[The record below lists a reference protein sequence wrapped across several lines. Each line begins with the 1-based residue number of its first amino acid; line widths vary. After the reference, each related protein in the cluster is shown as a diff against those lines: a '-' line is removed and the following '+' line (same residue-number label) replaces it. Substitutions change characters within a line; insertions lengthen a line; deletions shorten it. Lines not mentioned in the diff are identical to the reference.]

1 MAIANHSQFIAFR
14 NSSRFSE
21 WRPQF
26 IAFHNRV
33 AIAAFHRVATAIHC
47 VSAFNS
53 ELRPQFIA
61 FHRFFDRSLARSR
74 DSLRLAF
81 FDRSL
86 ATLSHLFDI
95 VNILRRMVFFRK
107 LTEAGSGDARQGR
120 RPALPA
126 PRSRADR
133 WQYTTALCVA
143 SAHSRRHST
152 LETRP
157 PPPRPSPPPPSPHQC
172 VALYDVQDAHGDDA
186 LMSLLASHAM
196 RSALA
201 PSSTAMRRARA
212 L

>member
-1 MAIANHSQFIAFR
+1 MVEPLFSHLPRHSNDGKNADVTRTQPGLGPL
-14 NSSRFSE
+14 S
-21 WRPQF
+21 
-26 IAFHNRV
+26 
-33 AIAAFHRVATAIHC
+33 
-47 VSAFNS
+47 
-53 ELRPQFIA
+53 
-61 FHRFFDRSLARSR
+61 RSLFGHKKPFVCVRR
-74 DSLRLAF
+74 IVRLGRGRYRVN
-81 FDRSL
+81 DV
-86 ATLSHLFDI
+86 DI

>member
-1 MAIANHSQFIAFR
+1 MQRFI
-14 NSSRFSE
+14 
-21 WRPQF
+21 
-26 IAFHNRV
+26 
-33 AIAAFHRVATAIHC
+33 
-47 VSAFNS
+47 

-61 FHRFFDRSLARSR
+61 FQRLTASCDRNSSRFIDFSIARSHAR
-74 DSLRLAF
+74 ATPSDSHFSIA
-81 FDRSL
+81 RSTL